1 MTKTLLLMSL
11 ALVVSL
17 PCFAKEG
24 VVEEHITFPVGDLTL
39 EGLLSS
45 PTPTPAI
52 GAVVCHPHPLYGGE
66 MHNNVVSALVAAFQQ
81 AGIATLRFN
90 FRGVGNSGG
99 AHGQGEAELEDVK
112 AAVTYLLSRQQV
124 QTVVVAGYSFGSMV
138 GLRAGAADARVH
150 KLIGVAFPL
159 GLRDPSFLLPVTK
172 PKLLISGDRDNY
184 SPIPDL
190 QKLLGQ
196 LPDPKSLVVVKGAD
210 HFFWGQEG
218 EIATAAVKF
227 LGKE

>member
-1 MTKTLLLMSL
+1 MTKTLLLISL
-11 ALVVSL
+11 ALVFSL

-24 VVEEHITFPVGDLTL
+24 VVEEHITFPVGDLAL
-39 EGLLSS
+39 EGLWSS
-45 PTPTPAI
+45 PTPTPTT

-66 MHNNVVSALVAAFQQ
+66 MHNNVVSALIDAFQK

-90 FRGVGNSGG
+90 FRGVGNSSGT
-99 AHGQGEAELEDVK
+99 HGQGEAELEDVK

-138 GLRAGAADARVH
+138 GLQAGAADARVH

-159 GLRDPSFLLPVTK
+159 GLRDPSFLLSVTK

-196 LPDPKSLVVVKGAD
+196 LPDPKNLVIVKGAD

-218 EIATAAVKF
+218 EIATAAVEF
-227 LGKE
+227 LQK